1 MKKTWIY
8 RISVFLLG
16 GLALVL
22 ITSSL
27 IRLSIGIHPA
37 QAQEAELPMTVITAV
52 SQLKDLSPSDPY
64 FAAVKALTEQYGCI
78 SGFPDNT
85 FRAEKPVT
93 RGEVVIVLHTC
104 LERMAELIRSGAF
117 TS

>member
-1 MKKTWIY
+1 MSQSWFYK
-8 RISVFLLG
+8 ISIFLFGCL
-16 GLALVL
+16 
-22 ITSSL
+22 
-27 IRLSIGIHPA
+27 LSILAVGSWIWASHPA
-37 QAQEAELPMTVITAV
+37 QAEDADLPMKPITAV

-85 FRAEKPVT
+85 FRADEPVT

-104 LERMAELIRSGAF
+104 LQKMAGLIRSGAF
-117 TS
+117 DS

>member
-1 MKKTWIY
+1 MKKTWFY
-8 RISVFLLG
+8 KVSVFLLG
-16 GLALVL
+16 SLALIL
-22 ITSSL
+22 TASSW
-27 IRLSIGIHPA
+27 IGTIHSA
-37 QAQEAELPMTVITAV
+37 QAEEAELPMTAITAV

-104 LERMAELIRSGAF
+104 LQKMAELIQSGAF